1 VGFDVNAAPIKTQL
15 HDGLRE
21 VGRKWALHVLEGP
34 YSWCLSAAY
43 ILATVIS
50 GCPLFLS
57 LAEVVIRAAAND
69 PDALLPDRLKYSML
83 ALDSVFYCFLPL
95 CFSMLL
101 RVIQG
106 RELLARLGKRTLVI
120 ADVPYVHQLLESYV
134 SKLFSQSYSI
144 ASIDVHGANGVD
156 HLVHRFTHRVYR
168 GTLIAVG
175 RTDGRLFSQSKGES
189 WILMAMQQCKA
200 IMHLGAGP
208 EIVSVGHNPFTNT
221 DVLKNHVVIDNR
233 RPRFLCEALTD
244 IQSLKTTEPMSVSA
258 AIKELDRT
266 TSSLDDTVKC
276 FSTSTWH
283 NPALQKK
290 GSDVIVGHHHL
301 QSLAPDQVK
310 QMQERLSVLLEQN
323 AERSGEE
330 MLYEEMSRHGGHQK
344 KRAEPTFRAG
354 VCSGSR

>member
-1 VGFDVNAAPIKTQL
+1 MARNAASQDSQFAAVSGIKIQSGDIGDMFHLNSACVEGLAQIVGFDVNAAPIKTQL

-21 VGRKWALHVLEGP
+21 AGRKWALHVLEGP

-57 LAEVVIRAAAND
+57 LAEVVMRAAAND
-69 PDALLPDRLKYSML
+69 PNALLPDRLKYSML

-233 RPRFLCEALTD
+233 RPRFLCEVTNIPPPTAPLVFCYRIVSSSDWALRFH
-244 IQSLKTTEPMSVSA
+244 LKSAYAAGPHGHSVV
-258 AIKELDRT
+258 E
-266 TSSLDDTVKC
+266 DDGADVC
-276 FSTSTWH
+276 F
-283 NPALQKK
+283 
-290 GSDVIVGHHHL
+290 
-301 QSLAPDQVK
+301 
-310 QMQERLSVLLEQN
+310 
-323 AERSGEE
+323 RSN
-330 MLYEEMSRHGGHQK
+330 Q
-344 KRAEPTFRAG
+344 RAG
-354 VCSGSR
+354 QDDLVP